1 MSKGAIIGGVLF
13 LMLIVIGVIVYFM
26 MGGDDDKAT
35 GPSRPGPTA
44 AAVTFVVPTAVDK
57 LNECYAARHWDL
69 RAAFGTDNAALG
81 NHWTVAGTNEGRDHT
96 CTLTDEQAQCYLDR
110 YPDAKTYA
118 GTDLKKAR
126 KHYYETGMAQNRDFA
141 CGLSVK
147 EIQCYVERYPDLQTA
162 FGTDYAA
169 RGTDKTLYKA
179 GVHWGSNGQSEGRDY
194 SCP

>member
-1 MSKGAIIGGVLF
+1 
-13 LMLIVIGVIVYFM
+13 M
-26 MGGDDDKAT
+26 MGGEDDKGSGT
-35 GPSRPGPTA
+35 GGSGGSPAP
-44 AAVTFVVPTAVDK
+44 VTFVVPTAADK
-57 LNECYAARHWDL
+57 LNECYGARHWDL
-69 RAAFGTDNAALG
+69 RAAFGTDGDALG
-81 NHWTVAGTNEGRDHT
+81 SHYTTYTTNGSENRNNS
-96 CTLTDEQAQCYLDR
+96 CTLSDEEAQCYLDR

-147 EIQCYVERYPDLQTA
+147 ELQCYVERYPDLQTA

-179 GVHWGSNGQSEGRDY
+179 GVHWDTYGKGEDRDY